1 MTTLEKIVK
10 KAQALKK
17 SYPNKFAKWTDY
29 VKEASKEFRSTT
41 APAKKKTNIGKIKKY
56 DLGFA
61 SKGSGTI
68 VYNRLKQ
75 EYGDYENVAHISEFG
90 LITIYDKKMP
100 ESVKNEIEDF
110 NKKTKLGAIKKT
122 KMKKKPIK
130 YNDTAQR
137 QSDIIR
143 KEIKSKKFIMPHGY
157 EVRRSKLGALMS
169 VSDNAKQLLI
179 DCINLD
185 GSDMIANTPI
195 EKIRAVEK
203 IFYTEQGYNIKR
215 IGKLKAIE
223 NWLRGL
229 PTEITIPYYNV
240 EILEIAKKWGSLKP
254 NATEKQEDKIL
265 LNYWQ
270 YMANQ
275 LLQLF
280 NKKKLSNKFN

>member
-10 KAQALKK
+10 EAKEIKK
-17 SYPNKFAKWTDY
+17 NYPKKFAKWTDY
-29 VKEASKEFRSTT
+29 IKEASKKLKGSFT
-41 APAKKKTNIGKIKKY
+41 KKKTNIGKIKKY

-75 EYGDYENVAHISEFG
+75 EYGDYENIAHISDFG

-100 ESVKNEIEDF
+100 ESVKKEIEIY
-110 NKKTKLGAIKKT
+110 NKKSMLGATKKTKIT
-122 KMKKKPIK
+122 KKPIK
-130 YNDTAQR
+130 YNDVSKR

-157 EVRRSKLGALMS
+157 EVRRSKLGGLMS
-169 VSDNAKQLLI
+169 ISDNAKQLII
-179 DCINLD
+179 DCIDLSGYEKN
-185 GSDMIANTPI
+185 ITNPI
-195 EKIRAVEK
+195 DKIRAVEK
-203 IFYTEQGYNIKR
+203 IFYTEQGYMINR
-215 IGKLKAIE
+215 VGKQKALE

-229 PTEITIPYYNV
+229 PTEITLPYYNV
-240 EILEIAKKWGSLKP
+240 EIIEIAKKWGSLKM

-265 LNYWQ
+265 LNYWRF
-270 YMANQ
+270 MANQ

-280 NKKKLSNKFN
+280 NKKKLNTKFT